1 MGVYDSKP
9 GLITPRATGSKPD
22 IAIYL
27 LSFFFLSCLLGG
39 GGFLPGYNYY
49 TYKSPPFPF
58 PVFFLF
64 FLKQL
69 FGRSSCGLILGS
81 ILSSVF
87 SVTARC
93 IYAYSLIVAKPRLN
107 AVKEVSKRASS
118 TEKHFWCSR
127 IAPGRE
133 NPQGSES
140 NAASAT
146 IFMLFAELDG

>member
-27 LSFFFLSCLLGG
+27 LTFFFLSCLLGG

-58 PVFFLF
+58 RFFFVFFEAAVCKKLMW
-64 FLKQL
+64 
-69 FGRSSCGLILGS
+69 SYIA
-81 ILSSVF
+81 SVF

-133 NPQGSES
+133 NPQDSES